1 MYSAQNFRKEVP
13 YLAEALQPHFPS
25 PLTGCGAMLCNDGM
39 ITVFVTYLHEK
50 YGSISPRVKID
61 KKGDIYEPLFH
72 GKQLSIVFDWLNRV
86 GYDMERQVSRTESFK
101 RELIA
106 KTGQVGVSDLREG
119 SDILG

>member
-1 MYSAQNFRKEVP
+1 MYSVKTFSKEMR

-25 PLTGCGAMLCNDGM
+25 PLTGYGAAICDDDK
-39 ITVFVTYLHEK
+39 ITLFVTYIHEK

-61 KKGDIYEPLFH
+61 KKGDVYEPLFH

-86 GYDMERQVSRTESFK
+86 GYDMERQVARTESFK

-106 KTGQVGVSDLREG
+106 KTGLSGAGDLRAG
-119 SDILG
+119 NDILG